1 MISMTKVHCDIQYI
15 INSWPLS
22 VTYTHARIRTSNSCS
37 WKGTLITRF
46 VTCRTVRL
54 TIVWWSQTHER
65 PLYVELWLTWWRS
78 VHRVSYPQHGEATS
92 YVQVW
97 VLHHLVCGSM
107 SDGKSMITIETYTCM
122 LKTFKSTN
130 VQTHK
135 NMYHWYLSYYK
146 DSYKVNGL
154 PNYTSVLLISTLM
167 CQSVFY
173 LFQPLPC
180 STAQPPKILNIQ
192 KVWTSAVQ
200 PARYT
205 IHIFSTL
212 YN

>member
-1 MISMTKVHCDIQYI
+1 
-15 INSWPLS
+15 
-22 VTYTHARIRTSNSCS
+22 
-37 WKGTLITRF
+37 
-46 VTCRTVRL
+46 
-54 TIVWWSQTHER
+54 
-65 PLYVELWLTWWRS
+65 
-78 VHRVSYPQHGEATS
+78 
-92 YVQVW
+92 
-97 VLHHLVCGSM
+97 
-107 SDGKSMITIETYTCM
+107 
-122 LKTFKSTN
+122 
-130 VQTHK
+130 
-135 NMYHWYLSYYK
+135 MYHWYLSYYK